1 MWEEE
6 KRGERRDRFIFCEVI
21 TYWRK
26 TFFDSRENDI
36 FFLYRRVDFGVETE
50 IAIMKN
56 ILRREITTERK
67 FNIVISGEDEGVK
80 VGIFLKKNLGFSS
93 SLIKKIKK
101 LPKGIILNDK
111 RAFTDVLLKENDR
124 LVVSVDD
131 FESSR
136 NIVPLQGRLD
146 IVYEDE
152 DIILINKE
160 ADVPVHPSKGH
171 PYDSLANRL
180 AFYYREAGENF
191 VFRCVT
197 RLDKDTTGL
206 CLVAKNALAAEILS
220 KDIQKGKIKK
230 TYLAAVE
237 GEIEP
242 DYGII
247 SKNIRRVSDCAT
259 IKREI
264 CSDEEGVFA
273 ETEFRVL
280 QRKNGFSLLEVTPK
294 TGRTHQIRVHLSSE
308 GYPIAGD
315 WLYGKER
322 RGLKGQALHCSRLS
336 FFHPITK
343 EYLSFFVDLPEDIR
357 ELFKDM

>member
-1 MWEEE
+1 
-6 KRGERRDRFIFCEVI
+6 
-21 TYWRK
+21 
-26 TFFDSRENDI
+26 
-36 FFLYRRVDFGVETE
+36 
-50 IAIMKN
+50 MKN

-220 KDIQKGKIKK
+220 KDIQ
-230 TYLAAVE
+230 
-237 GEIEP
+237 P

-336 FFHPITK
+336 FFQPITK